1 MKKIAIINF
10 KGGVGK
16 STIANL
22 LDLPNKVI
30 VNLDTQNAK
39 NSNYSDTVNFLELKE
54 NYGVDV
60 NEALEILKEEGK
72 EWIVF
77 DTPGSITS
85 ELLEIIDNIDYI
97 IIPFTKGNRSKE
109 TTIDTIKS
117 ILEIMENEKVKFAL
131 VLNMY
136 QDEKDLEEELKPLE
150 QEVKKILKNKYKC
163 STVLKFSKAISTME
177 KTKKSIDELDL
188 TNKIAYKAF
197 KKRIQE
203 MNDKLRNCLFN

>member
-30 VNLDTQNAK
+30 INLDTQNAK

-60 NEALEILKEEGK
+60 NEALELLKEEGK

-117 ILEIMENEKVKFAL
+117 ILEIMENEKVKFAF

-163 STVLKFSKAISTME
+163 STALKFSKAVSTME
-177 KTKKSIDELDL
+177 RTKKSIDELDL

-203 MNDKLRNCLFN
+203 MNNKLRNCLFN